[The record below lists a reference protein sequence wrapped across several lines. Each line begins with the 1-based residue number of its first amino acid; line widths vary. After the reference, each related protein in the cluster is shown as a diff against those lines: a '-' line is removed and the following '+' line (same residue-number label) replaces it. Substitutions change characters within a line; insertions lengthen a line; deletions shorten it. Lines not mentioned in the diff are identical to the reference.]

1 MVARAL
7 VASLPDS
14 EMTVIGMLSLFFF
27 FFCTSDSDRSVL
39 MFYRVALNFCGF

>member
-1 MVARAL
+1 MVARSL

-14 EMTVIGMLSLFFF
+14 EMTVIGMLSFFF